1 MTTPETTPETS
12 VETTMAEQHRKND
25 VLADNLLRAAGL
37 SGDDLKSLA
46 HVFKDASTHFCERL
60 KHGCA
65 AAFEV
70 EAGAVESTD
79 DAGFAAILDSAAI
92 IAPLKVE
99 RWGSTLYL
107 TVDAP
112 LVFLIIEAM
121 YGAQGNL
128 GQVDVERPFGMV
140 EHKISAL
147 LSGHLAGALDQVFNA
162 GSLSGWV
169 ANAQSMFVA
178 GECIDIAEFD
188 RTDFER
194 SRLFA
199 CRIDV
204 TAAGKTGQVHLL
216 LPRSTH
222 KPMQDA
228 VAAFLRRPMNQA
240 DPSWAKKLRQEVS
253 RARIELEGFIQQG
266 SMTLDALSKLEIG
279 QVLKLPADA
288 MEQVRL
294 RAGNQQLFKCSLGK
308 SGIHF
313 TVKVGDP
320 VNQEEDFIDELVAG

>member
-1 MTTPETTPETS
+1 MTTPETATLG
-12 VETTMAEQHRKND
+12 QNRKND
-25 VLADNLLRAAGL
+25 VLAENLLRAAGL

-46 HVFKDASTHFCERL
+46 HVFKDASTHFCDRL

-65 AAFEV
+65 AAFDV
-70 EAGAVESTD
+70 EAGQVESTD
-79 DAGFAAILDSAAI
+79 DAAFADILDKAAI
-92 IAPLKVE
+92 IAPLKAE

-107 TVDAP
+107 TADAT
-112 LVFLIIEAM
+112 LVFSVIEAM
-121 YGAQGNL
+121 YGAQGNM
-128 GQVDVERPFGMV
+128 GNVGSVDEDRPFGML
-140 EHKISAL
+140 EQKISAL
-147 LSGHLAGALDQVFNA
+147 LAGHLASSLDQVFA
-162 GSLSGWV
+162 GSGQASRQALF
-169 ANAQSMFVA
+169 AA
-178 GECIDIAEFD
+178 GECTDTAEFD
-188 RTDFER
+188 RGNFER

-228 VAAFLRRPMNQA
+228 VAAFLRRPMNQT
-240 DPSWAKKLRQEVS
+240 DPSWAKKMRQEVS
-253 RARIELEGFIQQG
+253 RARIELEAFIQQG
-266 SMTLDALSKLEIG
+266 SMTLDALSMLEIG

-294 RAGNQQLFKCSLGK
+294 RAGDQQLFKCTLGK

>member
-1 MTTPETTPETS
+1 MTSPETATLG
-12 VETTMAEQHRKND
+12 QNRKTD
-25 VLADNLLRAAGL
+25 VLAENVLRAAGL

-46 HVFKDASTHFCERL
+46 HVFKDASTHFCDRL

-65 AAFEV
+65 AAFDI
-70 EAGAVESTD
+70 EAGQVEGTD
-79 DAGFAAILDSAAI
+79 DAAFADILDKAAI
-92 IAPLKVE
+92 IAPLKAE
-99 RWGSTLYL
+99 RWGCTLYL
-107 TVDAP
+107 TADAT
-112 LVFLIIEAM
+112 LVFSVIEAM
-121 YGAQGNL
+121 FGAQGNV
-128 GQVDVERPFGMV
+128 GSVDEDRPFGML
-140 EHKISAL
+140 EQKISAL
-147 LSGHLAGALDQVFNA
+147 LAGHLASSLDQVFA
-162 GSLSGWV
+162 GNGQALF
-169 ANAQSMFVA
+169 AA
-178 GECIDIAEFD
+178 GECIDTAEFD
-188 RTDFER
+188 RENFER

-204 TAAGKTGQVHLL
+204 TAAGKTGRVHLL

-240 DPSWAKKLRQEVS
+240 DPSWAKKMRQEVS
-253 RARIELEGFIQQG
+253 RALIELEAFIQQG
-266 SMTLDALSKLEIG
+266 SMTLDALSLLEVG
-279 QVLKLPADA
+279 QVLKLPANA

-294 RAGNQQLFKCSLGK
+294 RAGNQQLFKCTLGK

>member
-1 MTTPETTPETS
+1 MTTLG
-12 VETTMAEQHRKND
+12 QNRKND
-25 VLADNLLRAAGL
+25 VLAENLLRAAGL

-46 HVFKDASTHFCERL
+46 HVFKDASTHFCDRL

-65 AAFEV
+65 AAFDV
-70 EAGAVESTD
+70 EAGQVESTD
-79 DAGFAAILDSAAI
+79 DAAFADILDKAAI
-92 IAPLKVE
+92 IAPLKAE
-99 RWGSTLYL
+99 RWGCTVYL
-107 TVDAP
+107 TADAT
-112 LVFLIIEAM
+112 LVFSVIEAM
-121 YGAQGNL
+121 YGAQGNM
-128 GQVDVERPFGMV
+128 GNVGSVDEDRPFGML
-140 EHKISAL
+140 EQKISAL
-147 LSGHLAGALDQVFNA
+147 LAGHLASSLDQVFA
-162 GSLSGWV
+162 GNGQ
-169 ANAQSMFVA
+169 ANGQALFAA
-178 GECIDIAEFD
+178 GECTDTAEFD
-188 RTDFER
+188 RENFER

-228 VAAFLRRPMNQA
+228 VAAFLRRPMNQT
-240 DPSWAKKLRQEVS
+240 DPSWAKKMRQEVS
-253 RARIELEGFIQQG
+253 RARIELEAFIQQG
-266 SMTLDALSKLEIG
+266 SMTLDALSMLEIG

-294 RAGNQQLFKCSLGK
+294 RAGDQQLFKCTLGK

>member
-1 MTTPETTPETS
+1 MTTSETTIES
-12 VETTMAEQHRKND
+12 TMAEQHRKND

-70 EAGAVESTD
+70 EAGAVESAD
-79 DAGFAAILDSAAI
+79 DAGFAAILDSAAV
-92 IAPLKVE
+92 IAPLTAE

-112 LVFLIIEAM
+112 LVFSIIEAM

-128 GQVDVERPFGMV
+128 GHVDVERPFGMV

-147 LSGHLAGALDQVFNA
+147 LAGHLAGALDQVFNA
-162 GSLSGWV
+162 GSLSGW
-169 ANAQSMFVA
+169 AGNAQSMFVA

-188 RTDFER
+188 RTNFER

-240 DPSWAKKLRQEVS
+240 DPTWAKKLRQEVS

>member
-1 MTTPETTPETS
+1 MTTPETATLG
-12 VETTMAEQHRKND
+12 QNRKTD
-25 VLADNLLRAAGL
+25 VLAENVLRAAGL
-37 SGDDLKSLA
+37 SGNDLKSLA
-46 HVFKDASTHFCERL
+46 HVFKDASTHFCDRL

-65 AAFEV
+65 AAFDIET
-70 EAGAVESTD
+70 GQVESAD
-79 DAGFAAILDSAAI
+79 DAALADILDKAAI
-92 IAPLKVE
+92 IAPLKAE
-99 RWGSTLYL
+99 RWGCTLYL
-107 TVDAP
+107 TADTS
-112 LVFLIIEAM
+112 LVFSVIEAM
-121 YGAQGNL
+121 FGAQGNV
-128 GQVDVERPFGMV
+128 GGNVGSVDEERPFGML
-140 EHKISAL
+140 EQKISAL
-147 LSGHLAGALDQVFNA
+147 LAGHLATSLDQVFA
-162 GSLSGWV
+162 GNGQ
-169 ANAQSMFVA
+169 ANGQTLFAA
-178 GECIDIAEFD
+178 GECIDTAEFD
-188 RTDFER
+188 RENFER

-204 TAAGKTGQVHLL
+204 TTAGKTGQVHLL

-240 DPSWAKKLRQEVS
+240 DPNWAKKMRQEVS
-253 RARIELEGFIQQG
+253 RARIELEAFIQQG
-266 SMTLDALSKLEIG
+266 SMSLDALSMLEIG

-294 RAGNQQLFKCSLGK
+294 RAGDQQLFKCTLGK

>member
-1 MTTPETTPETS
+1 MTTPETATLG
-12 VETTMAEQHRKND
+12 QNRKND
-25 VLADNLLRAAGL
+25 VLAENLLRAAGL

-46 HVFKDASTHFCERL
+46 HVFKDASTHFCDRL

-65 AAFEV
+65 AAFDV
-70 EAGAVESTD
+70 EAGQVESTD
-79 DAGFAAILDSAAI
+79 DAAFADILDKAAI
-92 IAPLKVE
+92 IAPLKAE

-107 TVDAP
+107 TADAT
-112 LVFLIIEAM
+112 LVFSVIEAM
-121 YGAQGNL
+121 YGAQGNM
-128 GQVDVERPFGMV
+128 GNVGSVDEDRPFGML
-140 EHKISAL
+140 EQKISAL
-147 LSGHLAGALDQVFNA
+147 LAGHLASSLDQVFA
-162 GSLSGWV
+162 GSGQASRQALF
-169 ANAQSMFVA
+169 AA
-178 GECIDIAEFD
+178 GECTDTAEFD
-188 RTDFER
+188 RENFER

-228 VAAFLRRPMNQA
+228 VAAFLRRPMNQT
-240 DPSWAKKLRQEVS
+240 DPSWAKKMRQEVS
-253 RARIELEGFIQQG
+253 RARIELEAFIQQG
-266 SMTLDALSKLEIG
+266 SMTLDALSMLEIG
-279 QVLKLPADA
+279 QVLKLPTDA

-294 RAGNQQLFKCSLGK
+294 RAGDQQLFKCTLGK

>member
-1 MTTPETTPETS
+1 MTTPETATLG
-12 VETTMAEQHRKND
+12 QNRKND
-25 VLADNLLRAAGL
+25 VLAENLLLAAGL

-46 HVFKDASTHFCERL
+46 HVFKDASTHFCDRL

-65 AAFEV
+65 AAFDV
-70 EAGAVESTD
+70 EAGQVESTD
-79 DAGFAAILDSAAI
+79 DAAFADILDKAAI
-92 IAPLKVE
+92 IAPLKAE

-107 TVDAP
+107 TADAT
-112 LVFLIIEAM
+112 LVFSVIEAM
-121 YGAQGNL
+121 YGAQGNM
-128 GQVDVERPFGMV
+128 GNVGSVDEDRPFGML
-140 EHKISAL
+140 EQKISAL
-147 LSGHLAGALDQVFNA
+147 LAGHLAGSLDQVFA
-162 GSLSGWV
+162 GSGQASGQ
-169 ANAQSMFVA
+169 ALFAA
-178 GECIDIAEFD
+178 GECTDTAEFD
-188 RTDFER
+188 RENFER

-228 VAAFLRRPMNQA
+228 VAAFLRRPMNQT
-240 DPSWAKKLRQEVS
+240 DPSWAKKMRQEVS
-253 RARIELEGFIQQG
+253 RARIELEAFIQQG
-266 SMTLDALSKLEIG
+266 SMTLDALSMLEIG
-279 QVLKLPADA
+279 QVLKLPTDA

-294 RAGNQQLFKCSLGK
+294 RAGDQQLFKCTLGK

>member
-1 MTTPETTPETS
+1 MTTLG
-12 VETTMAEQHRKND
+12 QNRKSD
-25 VLADNLLRAAGL
+25 VLAENLLRAAGL

-46 HVFKDASTHFCERL
+46 HVFKDASTHFCDRL

-65 AAFEV
+65 AAFDV
-70 EAGAVESTD
+70 EAGQVESTD
-79 DAGFAAILDSAAI
+79 DAAFSDILDKAAI
-92 IAPLKVE
+92 IAPLKAE

-107 TVDAP
+107 TADAT
-112 LVFLIIEAM
+112 LVFSVIEAM
-121 YGAQGNL
+121 YGAQGHS
-128 GQVDVERPFGMV
+128 GSVDEDRPFGML
-140 EHKISAL
+140 EQKISAL
-147 LSGHLAGALDQVFNA
+147 LAGHLASSLDQVFA
-162 GSLSGWV
+162 
-169 ANAQSMFVA
+169 ANGQALFA
-178 GECIDIAEFD
+178 TGECTDTAEFD
-188 RTDFER
+188 RENFER

-228 VAAFLRRPMNQA
+228 VAAFLRRPMNQT
-240 DPSWAKKLRQEVS
+240 DPSWAKKMRQEVS
-253 RARIELEGFIQQG
+253 RARIELEAFIQQG
-266 SMTLDALSKLEIG
+266 SMTLDALSMLEIG

-294 RAGNQQLFKCSLGK
+294 RAGDQQLFKCTLGK

>member
-1 MTTPETTPETS
+1 MTPPETATL
-12 VETTMAEQHRKND
+12 EQNRKTD
-25 VLADNLLRAAGL
+25 VLAENVLRAAGL

-46 HVFKDASTHFCERL
+46 HVFKDASTHFCDRL

-65 AAFEV
+65 AAFDI
-70 EAGAVESTD
+70 EAGQVESID
-79 DAGFAAILDSAAI
+79 DAAFGDILDKAAI
-92 IAPLKVE
+92 IAPLKAE
-99 RWGSTLYL
+99 RRGCTLYL
-107 TVDAP
+107 AADAT
-112 LVFLIIEAM
+112 LVFSVIEAM

-128 GQVDVERPFGMV
+128 GIVDEERPFGML
-140 EHKISAL
+140 EQKISAL
-147 LSGHLAGALDQVFNA
+147 LAGHLAGSLDQVFA
-162 GSLSGWV
+162 GSGQ
-169 ANAQSMFVA
+169 ANGQALFAA
-178 GECIDIAEFD
+178 GECIDTAEFD
-188 RTDFER
+188 RENFER
-194 SRLFA
+194 SRLFV

-240 DPSWAKKLRQEVS
+240 DPSWAKKMRHEVS
-253 RARIELEGFIQQG
+253 RARIELEAFIQQG
-266 SMTLDALSKLEIG
+266 LMTLDALSMLEIG

-288 MEQVRL
+288 MQQVRL
-294 RAGNQQLFKCSLGK
+294 RAGDQQLFKCTLGK

>member
-1 MTTPETTPETS
+1 MTTLG
-12 VETTMAEQHRKND
+12 QNRKND
-25 VLADNLLRAAGL
+25 VLAENLLRAAGL

-46 HVFKDASTHFCERL
+46 HVFKDASTHFCDRL

-65 AAFEV
+65 AAFDV
-70 EAGAVESTD
+70 EAGQVESTD
-79 DAGFAAILDSAAI
+79 DAAFTDILDKAAI
-92 IAPLKVE
+92 IAPLKAE
-99 RWGSTLYL
+99 RWGCTVYL
-107 TVDAP
+107 TADAT
-112 LVFLIIEAM
+112 LVFSVIEAM
-121 YGAQGNL
+121 YGAQGNM
-128 GQVDVERPFGMV
+128 GNVGSVDEDRPFGML
-140 EHKISAL
+140 EQKISAL
-147 LSGHLAGALDQVFNA
+147 LAGHLASSLDQVFA
-162 GSLSGWV
+162 GNGQ
-169 ANAQSMFVA
+169 ANGQALFAA
-178 GECIDIAEFD
+178 GECTDTAEFD
-188 RTDFER
+188 RENFER

-228 VAAFLRRPMNQA
+228 VAAFLRRPMNQT
-240 DPSWAKKLRQEVS
+240 DPSWAKKMRQEVS
-253 RARIELEGFIQQG
+253 RARIELEAFIQQG
-266 SMTLDALSKLEIG
+266 SMTLDALSMLEIG

-294 RAGNQQLFKCSLGK
+294 RAGDQQLFKCTLGK

>member
-1 MTTPETTPETS
+1 MTTPETATLG
-12 VETTMAEQHRKND
+12 QNRKTD
-25 VLADNLLRAAGL
+25 VLAENVLRAAGL

-46 HVFKDASTHFCERL
+46 HVFKDASTHFCDRL

-65 AAFEV
+65 AAFDI
-70 EAGAVESTD
+70 EAGQVESID
-79 DAGFAAILDSAAI
+79 DAAFGGILDKAAI
-92 IAPLKVE
+92 IAPLKAE
-99 RWGSTLYL
+99 RWGCTLYL
-107 TVDAP
+107 AADAT
-112 LVFLIIEAM
+112 LVFSVIEAM

-128 GQVDVERPFGMV
+128 GIVDEERPFGML
-140 EHKISAL
+140 EQKISAL
-147 LSGHLAGALDQVFNA
+147 LAGHLAGSLDQVFA
-162 GSLSGWV
+162 GSGQ
-169 ANAQSMFVA
+169 ANGQALFAA
-178 GECIDIAEFD
+178 GECIDTAEFD
-188 RTDFER
+188 RENFER
-194 SRLFA
+194 SRLFV

-240 DPSWAKKLRQEVS
+240 DPSWAKKMRHEVS
-253 RARIELEGFIQQG
+253 RARIELEAFIQQG
-266 SMTLDALSKLEIG
+266 SMTLDALSMLEIG

-288 MEQVRL
+288 MQQVRL
-294 RAGNQQLFKCSLGK
+294 RAGDQQLFKCTLGK

>member
-1 MTTPETTPETS
+1 MTILG
-12 VETTMAEQHRKND
+12 QNRKND
-25 VLADNLLRAAGL
+25 VLAENLLRAAGL

-46 HVFKDASTHFCERL
+46 HVFKDASAHFCDRL

-65 AAFEV
+65 AAFDV
-70 EAGAVESTD
+70 EAGAVESAD
-79 DAGFAAILDSAAI
+79 DRTFSAILEQAAI
-92 IAPLKVE
+92 IAPLKAE
-99 RWGSTLYL
+99 RWGCTLYL
-107 TVDAP
+107 TADAT
-112 LVFLIIEAM
+112 LVFAVIEAM
-121 YGAQGNL
+121 FGAQGNL
-128 GQVDVERPFGMV
+128 GSVDTERPFGML
-140 EHKISAL
+140 EHKVSGL
-147 LSGHLAGALDQVFNA
+147 LASNLASALDQVFT
-162 GSLSGWV
+162 GGGQSL
-169 ANAQSMFVA
+169 FTP
-178 GECIDIAEFD
+178 GECADMAEFD
-188 RTDFER
+188 PEAFER

-204 TAAGKTGQVHLL
+204 TAAGKTGAVHLL
-216 LPRSTH
+216 LPRSSH

-240 DPSWAKKLRQEVS
+240 DPAWTKKLRQEVS

-266 SMTLDALSKLEIG
+266 AMTLEALSRLEVG
-279 QVLKLPADA
+279 QVLALPVDA

-294 RAGNQQLFKCSLGK
+294 RAGHQQLFKCTLGK

>member
-1 MTTPETTPETS
+1 MT
-12 VETTMAEQHRKND
+12 ALGQNRKND
-25 VLADNLLRAAGL
+25 VLAENLLRAAGL

-46 HVFKDASTHFCERL
+46 HVFKDASTHFCDRL

-65 AAFEV
+65 AAFDI
-70 EAGAVESTD
+70 EAGQVESTD
-79 DAGFAAILDSAAI
+79 DAAFADILDKAAI
-92 IAPLKVE
+92 IAPLKAE
-99 RWGSTLYL
+99 RWGCTIYL
-107 TVDAP
+107 TADAA
-112 LVFLIIEAM
+112 LVFSVIEAM
-121 YGAQGNL
+121 YGAQGNM
-128 GQVDVERPFGMV
+128 GSVDDERPFGML

-147 LSGHLAGALDQVFNA
+147 LAGHLAGSLDQVFA
-162 GSLSGWV
+162 GNGKTLF
-169 ANAQSMFVA
+169 AA
-178 GECIDIAEFD
+178 GECTDTAEFD
-188 RTDFER
+188 RENFER

-204 TAAGKTGQVHLL
+204 TAAGRTGQVHLL
-216 LPRSTH
+216 LPRSTQ

-228 VAAFLRRPMNQA
+228 VAAFLRRPMDQT
-240 DPSWAKKLRQEVS
+240 DPTWAKKMRQEVS
-253 RARIELEGFIQQG
+253 RARIELEAFIQQG
-266 SMTLDALSKLEIG
+266 SMTLDALSMLEIG

-294 RAGNQQLFKCSLGK
+294 RAGDQQLFKCTLGK

>member
-1 MTTPETTPETS
+1 MTTLG
-12 VETTMAEQHRKND
+12 QNRKSD
-25 VLADNLLRAAGL
+25 VLAENLLRAAGL

-46 HVFKDASTHFCERL
+46 HVFKDASTHFCDRL

-65 AAFEV
+65 AAFDV
-70 EAGAVESTD
+70 EAGQVESTD
-79 DAGFAAILDSAAI
+79 DAAFADILDKAAI
-92 IAPLKVE
+92 IAPLKAE

-107 TVDAP
+107 TADAT
-112 LVFLIIEAM
+112 LVFSVIEAM
-121 YGAQGNL
+121 YGAQGNM
-128 GQVDVERPFGMV
+128 GHVGSVDEDRPFGML
-140 EHKISAL
+140 EQKISAL
-147 LSGHLAGALDQVFNA
+147 LAGHLASSLDQVFA
-162 GSLSGWV
+162 
-169 ANAQSMFVA
+169 ANGQANGQALFAA
-178 GECIDIAEFD
+178 GECTDTAEFD
-188 RTDFER
+188 RENFER

-228 VAAFLRRPMNQA
+228 VAAFLRRPMNQT
-240 DPSWAKKLRQEVS
+240 DPSWAKKMRQEVS
-253 RARIELEGFIQQG
+253 RARIELEAFIQQG
-266 SMTLDALSKLEIG
+266 SLTLDALSMLEIG
-279 QVLKLPADA
+279 QVLKLPVDA

-294 RAGNQQLFKCSLGK
+294 RAGDQQLFKCTLGK

>member
-1 MTTPETTPETS
+1 MTTLG
-12 VETTMAEQHRKND
+12 QNRKSD
-25 VLADNLLRAAGL
+25 VLAENLLRAAGL

-46 HVFKDASTHFCERL
+46 HVFKDASTHFCDRL

-65 AAFEV
+65 AAFDV
-70 EAGAVESTD
+70 EAGQVESTD
-79 DAGFAAILDSAAI
+79 DAAFSDILDKAAI
-92 IAPLKVE
+92 IAPLKAE

-107 TVDAP
+107 TADAT
-112 LVFLIIEAM
+112 LVFSVIEAM
-121 YGAQGNL
+121 YGAQGHS
-128 GQVDVERPFGMV
+128 GSVDEDRPFGML
-140 EHKISAL
+140 EQKISAL
-147 LSGHLAGALDQVFNA
+147 LAGHLASSLDQVFA
-162 GSLSGWV
+162 
-169 ANAQSMFVA
+169 ANGQALFA
-178 GECIDIAEFD
+178 TGECTDTAEFD
-188 RTDFER
+188 RENFER

-204 TAAGKTGQVHLL
+204 TAAGKTGRVHLL

-228 VAAFLRRPMNQA
+228 VAAFLRRPMNQT
-240 DPSWAKKLRQEVS
+240 DPSWAKKMRQEVS
-253 RARIELEGFIQQG
+253 RARIELEAFIQQG
-266 SMTLDALSKLEIG
+266 SMTLDALSMLEIG

-294 RAGNQQLFKCSLGK
+294 RAGDQQLFKCTLGK

>member
-1 MTTPETTPETS
+1 MTTPETATLG
-12 VETTMAEQHRKND
+12 QNRKND
-25 VLADNLLRAAGL
+25 VLAENLLRAAGL

-46 HVFKDASTHFCERL
+46 HVFKDASTHFCDRL

-65 AAFEV
+65 AAFDV
-70 EAGAVESTD
+70 EAGQVESTD
-79 DAGFAAILDSAAI
+79 DAAFADILDKAAI
-92 IAPLKVE
+92 IAPLKAE

-107 TVDAP
+107 TADAT
-112 LVFLIIEAM
+112 LVFSVIEAM
-121 YGAQGNL
+121 YGAQGNM
-128 GQVDVERPFGMV
+128 GNVGSVDEDRPFGML
-140 EHKISAL
+140 EQKISAL
-147 LSGHLAGALDQVFNA
+147 LAGHLASSLDQVFA
-162 GSLSGWV
+162 GSGQASRQALF
-169 ANAQSMFVA
+169 AA
-178 GECIDIAEFD
+178 GECTDTAEFD
-188 RTDFER
+188 RENFER

-204 TAAGKTGQVHLL
+204 TTAGKTGQVHLL

-228 VAAFLRRPMNQA
+228 VAAFLRRPMNQT
-240 DPSWAKKLRQEVS
+240 DPSWAKKMRQEVS
-253 RARIELEGFIQQG
+253 RARIELEAFIQQG
-266 SMTLDALSKLEIG
+266 SMTLDALSMLEIG

-294 RAGNQQLFKCSLGK
+294 RAGDQQLFKCTLGK